1 LYCILQY
8 VQLGDV
14 DSFDILRGMPQMTRS
29 AMLQMRVTPAVKHAS
44 EQIFHRIGLTMT
56 QAMELFLRRVI
67 VDEKLPF
74 EVIALD
80 AATLSRITENAVE
93 SQRTLI
99 TSARAASNR
108 RTHRRPR
115 SKGG

>member
-1 LYCILQY
+1 
-8 VQLGDV
+8 
-14 DSFDILRGMPQMTRS
+14 MTRS

-44 EQIFHRIGLTMT
+44 EQVLHRIGLTMT

-80 AATLSRITENAVE
+80 TATLSRIMENA
-93 SQRTLI
+93 SGPQRTLI
-99 TSARAASNR
+99 NTAQNTSR
-108 RTHRRPR
+108 RTNRRPR
-115 SKGG
+115 SKGR

>member
-1 LYCILQY
+1 MAL
-8 VQLGDV
+8 
-14 DSFDILRGMPQMTRS
+14 MTRS

-44 EQIFHRIGLTMT
+44 EQVLHRIGLSMT

-74 EVIALD
+74 EIIALD
-80 AATLSRITENAVE
+80 QATLSRITEDASE
-93 SQRTLI
+93 QQRTAI
-99 TSARAASNR
+99 HADRTASGR
-108 RTHRRPR
+108 RTNRRPR